1 MKKRLVRAAIVYGVV
16 WLACLALYWGSL
28 ATGAL
33 GGGGIMGY
41 VILTLHIALPIAGA
55 VTAFLIGRIT
65 ELGWWRLAA
74 LIAIAVPYVLHT
86 VATFSLSN
94 ALGFTNIASAD
105 FAVFMYGLIPAAI
118 GLAVGCATS
127 LTAITRGKSEDK
139 SED

>member
-1 MKKRLVRAAIVYGVV
+1 MKKRLVKAAIVYGGV

-41 VILTLHIALPIAGA
+41 IILTLHIALPIAGI
-55 VTAFLIGRIT
+55 VSAFLIGRVT
-65 ELGWWRLAA
+65 ELGWRRLAA
-74 LIAIAVPYVLHT
+74 PVAIAVLYVLHT

-94 ALGFTNIASAD
+94 ALGFTNIAPAD

-118 GLAVGCATS
+118 GLAVGCAAS
-127 LTAITRGKSEDK
+127 LTAITSSELE
-139 SED
+139 S